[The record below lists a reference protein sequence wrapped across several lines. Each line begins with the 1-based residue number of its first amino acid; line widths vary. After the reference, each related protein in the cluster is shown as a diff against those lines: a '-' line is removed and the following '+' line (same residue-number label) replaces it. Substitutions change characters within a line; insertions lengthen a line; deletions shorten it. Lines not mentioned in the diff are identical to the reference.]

1 MSKAIPK
8 ECMALLKEASEMFS
22 ETGCVPGIAGEEVPA
37 ENDSAGCEGIYLG
50 DNRRPRSNLRS
61 GDMGHV
67 RVCAGPFVAGT
78 KMESKMPQARTS
90 RQ

>member
-22 ETGCVPGIAGEEVPA
+22 ETGCVPGIDGEEVPA
-37 ENDSAGCEGIYLG
+37 ETIVPDAKEHLG

-61 GDMGHV
+61 GDMGYI

-78 KMESKMPQARTS
+78 KMESKMPHAR